1 MEETERKPIFTNIYV
16 PDEQTGRQIYRS
28 VRFVRRLL
36 IFLLGTAFLAMVL
49 YYLVWVIRW
58 ASDYDQPVYTQRLF
72 WLCIAVVALYVL
84 LIVREIFAPRTFAK
98 RETRRLKEAYGTD
111 RVEIRAAFFDDGV
124 AFHNLASNAE
134 LQTAYDVFGTITE
147 TKDLFLV
154 RTKQKQL
161 IAFHKLGFDGTDIP
175 GFRAFMDEKCPH
187 AKRKW
192 KKEE

>member
-28 VRFVRRLL
+28 VRFMRRLL

-58 ASDYDQPVYTQRLF
+58 AAAYDQPVYTQRLF
-72 WLCIAVVALYVL
+72 WLCIAAVALYVL

-111 RVEIRAAFFDDGV
+111 RVEIRAAFFDNGV
-124 AFHNLASNAE
+124 SFHNLASNAE

-175 GFRAFMDEKCPH
+175 GFRAFMDEKCPN

-192 KKEE
+192 RKAD